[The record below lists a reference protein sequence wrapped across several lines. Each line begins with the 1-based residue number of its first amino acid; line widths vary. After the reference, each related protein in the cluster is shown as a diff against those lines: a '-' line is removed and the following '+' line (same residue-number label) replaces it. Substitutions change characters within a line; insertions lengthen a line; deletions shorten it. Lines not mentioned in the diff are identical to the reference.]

1 MYIRKKD
8 KQLFEELD
16 ENLTFPSNWNKF
28 IFDIKKT
35 HNLIIKMS
43 SNEFYCTNCKSTFI
57 KNNLKISDYY
67 ICPKCKQEL
76 IIRNKTL
83 KQCKFKDNL
92 GLLQRYKDYYI
103 LRHFEIITYYC
114 KERFSTDVCEYGRQI
129 FDDRFHQMHEIINNH
144 TVCCIGGANIRHDG
158 SVLGHDWHYFNSYW
172 KSLGDA
178 LIYYPYNLKELFNGT
193 QWQYSQLW
201 ILAQKERYF
210 SIKYLLIN
218 YRSSVELLIKL
229 KLYKLAL
236 THRTF
241 DKEGSFE
248 KRFGVDKSYLKYM
261 QKHNI
266 DINELDVLKYSKIKD
281 IRILKFFSNY
291 DLYELKTYNIDL
303 RKLKKFTN
311 LEQTNFREYVDYL
324 NMSRELGYDMKS
336 KKILYPDNIEEAHYK
351 VQKLYKVNKDKK
363 IDRKIAKISKK
374 LSANI
379 YQNKEYIIFPAKSID
394 SLINESYQQNNCVQ
408 SYAERYAERKCDIYF
423 MRLLN
428 NQDKS
433 LVTVEVRDNKVV
445 QQRIKNNGATTEEQ
459 QQFLKLWEEK
469 ILNRYAKNKR

>member
-8 KQLFEELD
+8 KQFFEELD
-16 ENLTFPSNWNKF
+16 VNLTLPSNWDKF

-35 HNLIIKMS
+35 HNLIIKTS
-43 SNEFYCTNCKSTFI
+43 SNEFYCTNCKSIFI
-57 KNNLKISDYY
+57 KSNLKVSDYY
-67 ICPKCKQEL
+67 VCPKCKQEL

-83 KQCKFKDNL
+83 KQCEFKDNL

-114 KERFSTDVCEYGRQI
+114 NGNFHTDVCEYGRQI
-129 FDDRFHQMHEIINNH
+129 FDDRIYKLHEIINNH
-144 TVCCIGGANIRHDG
+144 IICSTGGATVRHDG
-158 SVLGHDWHYFNSYW
+158 SLLGYDWHYFNSYW
-172 KSLGDA
+172 KRLGDT

-210 SIKYLLIN
+210 SIEYLLRN
-218 YRSSVELLIKL
+218 YRPSIELLIKL

-236 THRTF
+236 NPRTF
-241 DKEGSFE
+241 DKEGNFE

-281 IRILKFFSNY
+281 IRILKFFAGYNLN
-291 DLYELKTYNIDL
+291 DLKTYNIDL

-311 LEQTNFREYVDYL
+311 IERTNFYEYVDYL
-324 NMSRELGYDMKS
+324 NMSRELRYDMKS
-336 KKILYPDNIEEAHYK
+336 KKILYPDNIEESHNR

-363 IDRKIAKISKK
+363 IDRKISRISKK
-374 LSANI
+374 LMVNI
-379 YQNKEYIIFPAKSID
+379 YQNKKYIIFPAKSID
-394 SLINESYQQNNCVQ
+394 SLIDESNQQSNCVQ
-408 SYAERYAERKCDIYF
+408 SYAEKYAERKCDIYF

-445 QQRIKNNGATTEEQ
+445 QQRTKNNEVTTKEQ

-469 ILNRYAKNKR
+469 ILNRA